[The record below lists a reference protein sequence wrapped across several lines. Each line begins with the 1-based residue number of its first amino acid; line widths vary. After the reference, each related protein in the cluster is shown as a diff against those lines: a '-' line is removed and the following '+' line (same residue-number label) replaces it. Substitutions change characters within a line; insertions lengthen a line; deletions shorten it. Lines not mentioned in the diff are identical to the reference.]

1 MYLKPDQLY
10 IDYIKINYKIILEG
24 IYMKKLL
31 AVATIGVV
39 GYVVVKK
46 LRERKNNEVEVNEE
60 VETTETEVVENV
72 EEEITVDND
81 EETIREEIIDEIINS
96 VNNIKENCDAIEEI
110 QKVCEEIF
118 NTNTKE
124 FDDLFKDLKL

>member
-1 MYLKPDQLY
+1 
-10 IDYIKINYKIILEG
+10 
-24 IYMKKLL
+24 MKKLL

-39 GYVVVKK
+39 GYLVVKK

-96 VNNIKENCDAIEEI
+96 VNNIKENYDAIEEI

>member
-1 MYLKPDQLY
+1 
-10 IDYIKINYKIILEG
+10 
-24 IYMKKLL
+24 MKKSIRLL
-31 AVATIGVV
+31 SFVMMILILVV
-39 GYVVVKK
+39 SLPMYAFAMGID
-46 LRERKNNEVEVNEE
+46 
-60 VETTETEVVENV
+60 TEA
-72 EEEITVDND
+72 EEITVDND

-96 VNNIKENCDAIEEI
+96 VNNIKENYDAIEEI

>member
-1 MYLKPDQLY
+1 
-10 IDYIKINYKIILEG
+10 
-24 IYMKKLL
+24 MKKLL

-46 LRERKNNEVEVNEE
+46 IRERKNNEVEVNEE

-72 EEEITVDND
+72 EEEITIDND

-96 VNNIKENCDAIEEI
+96 VNNIKENYDAIEEI

>member
-1 MYLKPDQLY
+1 
-10 IDYIKINYKIILEG
+10 
-24 IYMKKLL
+24 MKKLL

-72 EEEITVDND
+72 EEEITIDND

-96 VNNIKENCDAIEEI
+96 VNNIKENYDAIEEI

>member
-1 MYLKPDQLY
+1 
-10 IDYIKINYKIILEG
+10 
-24 IYMKKLL
+24 MKKLL

-39 GYVVVKK
+39 GYLVVKK
-46 LRERKNNEVEVNEE
+46 LRNKNEEVEVNEE
-60 VETTETEVVENV
+60 MEVETIETEVVENV
-72 EEEITVDND
+72 EEEVTVDND

-96 VNNIKENCDAIEEI
+96 VNNIKENYDAIEEI

>member
-1 MYLKPDQLY
+1 
-10 IDYIKINYKIILEG
+10 
-24 IYMKKLL
+24 MKKLL